1 MEEIVKSEEVLTEK
15 KDEKPSLCSF
25 EFNVTIPEEDD
36 AFRTFQKR
44 YVFKRN
50 VIKSVGFALL
60 GVGFL
65 VSAILNPDQIMN
77 YVLLTVCF
85 AAVVLIWYNN
95 RHIRNSLMEAL
106 KMLEDDRYIFTL
118 FDDRFKIETIIP
130 EEERKSEDF
139 EEIPPQEFMLS
150 DELLDSVEKDDK
162 FVIIVKKSTL
172 YVLPKRCMDDGQI
185 KLVRK
190 KLEIEANSAERG

>member
-1 MEEIVKSEEVLTEK
+1 MEELIKTEETSEPKE
-15 KDEKPSLCSF
+15 EKPSLCSF

-36 AFRTFQKR
+36 AFRTFQRR

-50 VIKSVGFALL
+50 VIKSIGFGLL

-65 VSAILNPDQIMN
+65 ISAILYPDQIMN
-77 YVLLTVCF
+77 YVLLAICF

-118 FDDRFKIETIIP
+118 YDDRFRIETIIP
-130 EEERKSEDF
+130 EDERNSEDF
-139 EEIPPQEFMLS
+139 QEIPPQEFELS

-162 FVIIVKKSTL
+162 FVIIVKKATL
-172 YVLPKRCMDDGQI
+172 YVLPKRCMSDEQI
-185 KLVRK
+185 GLVRD
-190 KLEIEANSAERG
+190 KLGIGKVS